1 MDTMLSVTSE
11 YLRDNK
17 DAGCFEKD
25 GRLPVKIS
33 TQRNTSK
40 RLVRKYLIGLFL
52 LFAAS
57 LQQVKSSSMPAQEA
71 LQNALKNTSAGAV
84 VLDIASGKILAEFK
98 IHAIMEQQTF
108 PGSTLKP
115 LFLAAALKNKQIKA
129 DETVF
134 CRRHLTIA
142 HRDIACTHP
151 QTESVF
157 NAEEAL
163 AYSCNQYFVELAKR
177 FTPKDAAAVLK
188 QFHLPYAP
196 RSTEEIELAVLG
208 LNYTEITPLQ
218 LAESYRQL
226 ALQIMHTSSNSPLHV
241 VKRGLEGSVQYGM
254 AHNAITA
261 GLAIAGKTGTASD
274 PGQAWTHGL
283 FAGFAPADA
292 PRVVV
297 VVYVPKGNGAGAA
310 HLAQKFFQAYK
321 SGLQ

>member
-1 MDTMLSVTSE
+1 MPSIASTNP
-11 YLRDNK
+11 RDNS
-17 DAGCFEKD
+17 DAECLEKD
-25 GRLPVKIS
+25 GRLPAKIS
-33 TQRNTSK
+33 ALRNISK
-40 RLVRKYLIGLFL
+40 VLVRKYLIVFFL
-52 LFAAS
+52 LFS
-57 LQQVKSSSMPAQEA
+57 VGLQQAKSSAIPVREA
-71 LQNALKNTSAGAV
+71 LQNALQNTSAGAV

-98 IHAIMEQQTF
+98 VHTVMVQQTL

-115 LFLAAALKNKQIKA
+115 LFLAAALKSKQIKA

-134 CRRHLTIA
+134 CRRHLMIA

-177 FTPKDAAAVLK
+177 FTPENAAAVLK
-188 QFHLPYAP
+188 QFHFPYTP
-196 RSTEEIELAVLG
+196 SSTEEIELAVLG
-208 LNYTEITPLQ
+208 LSNTAITPHQ
-218 LAESYRQL
+218 LAEAYRQL
-226 ALQIMHTSSNSPLHV
+226 ALQIMHSSNSSSLHV
-241 VKRGLEGSVQYGM
+241 VQLGLEDSMQYGM
-254 AHNAITA
+254 AHNAQTV
-261 GLAIAGKTGTASD
+261 GLRIAGKTGTASD

-292 PRVVV
+292 PRIVVV
-297 VVYVPKGNGAGAA
+297 IYVPKGNGADAA